1 MEVSGALQFL
11 RLNNLNSVWVEVLW
25 DYEFTEVEPLDATI
39 EEEISVGGV
48 KAFTRLYSCLLPYAS
63 DQRDD
68 SGQIV
73 WEELGNSGGSTRS
86 LVALLAY
93 LVLKGRSNGA
103 SAHQR
108 TTALQAASLYL
119 LLLGVPGSIANQ
131 MFHQV
136 LFDTCSDLPSH
147 CWPQDFTKKR
157 KKDAAKG
164 SQAEGKR
171 SKPPRKD
178 HDEVDM
184 EEEHEEDEEEVHLSA
199 KDLVTIRDGVVLLVQ
214 SLLRLLKTFSL
225 KDTRQSAINCTQ
237 IFTKLVYFEAVQGQ
251 LRFSAQQDVSRLESL
266 PEMAFCGLRLLLSQ
280 YHGDQ
285 KESLRRIFHRLLYV
299 ILMMSKANRGRPAL
313 LVISQTV
320 VAARGHALQ
329 FVCHLVEEMKE
340 TALPFVQI
348 LLQHICF
355 QMLEKCEYRCHG
367 SQAVGVLVALLP
379 SEDYASFVKWLSGY
393 SRHTKMV
400 YRLFAVDVVM
410 VLLQQPERAAE
421 LGAAAEVAALLPHRY
436 LVQSLLFSRRTDSSP
451 TVRGHALSCLA
462 QVLEMP
468 SLNASRAVQDLFTT
482 SGISTV
488 LEGESTEGT
497 IGAQQTQKTYR
508 TLSFK
513 TLEITNTGDP
523 TGYEGKENLA
533 LLMRRVADCKTGV
546 RKSALQAILALLK
559 HGVIP
564 MTTENLSVLSDRCRD
579 PALSV
584 KKKALQCLGELLTAR
599 PDSGVV
605 QRAWLQG
612 VVPALVD
619 AESSVQ
625 EKALEAL
632 EETLLC
638 QVKGYSP
645 QRHLDAPQRLAWDLL
660 GLLCYEC
667 PELSRYFS
675 RAFSVWSKQNK
686 FSKSFCSSLLS
697 HTEAE
702 HAGGAWLLLSQV
714 ARCTPNLPLT
724 PVLQAWDHML
734 STKEVAMT
742 TCCHI
747 LSVVGDVAEYFNEDT
762 QSRIVDEL
770 MSWLKTMELSLEVMS
785 AAMET
790 LFQLGRK
797 EDIKQTQA
805 FLGLHCGG
813 LVSMCE
819 TYLAGILLRQTG
831 GHDLDQDLMVKHL
844 HLLGVASLHS
854 PAHVGKRTVLLVE
867 SILSSQRDAHTGP
880 DEPPES
886 STQTRPNSLPTK
898 VRAHAVITLG
908 RLCLQHED
916 LTQQYL
922 PVFARELQEGAELA
936 FRNNLVVIM
945 CDLCV
950 RYTNMVD
957 CYIPNISSCL
967 RDDQQVIREQTLI
980 MLTNLLQEEFVK
992 WKGSL
997 FFRFVTVLVDPV
1009 PAIASLCEF
1018 CLVHLLLKKNTA
1030 MFSQHFI
1037 ECIFHFNE
1045 YRKHKAY
1052 NHFPE
1057 TDRERTRFSLKG
1069 QRNREKRFR
1078 IYRFLLEHFTDA
1090 QRVSI
1095 TNKINQT
1102 ILGCFADDELP
1113 LDADGAE
1120 ILAET
1125 FSILSLKELKLQA
1138 ASAPAGGAAADEPE
1152 EEGQNMA
1159 TLHAAQKKVI
1169 SQFQKKAFM
1178 ENTVPIIIALKNML
1192 ELRRSPVIRD
1202 LMAYLQVAMKDLKG
1216 EVKEL
1221 FSGDQQLAAELEFNL
1236 QEKENLENQTSRM
1249 DSVQNSPVPAAAKLM
1264 APPHEFSTPQP
1275 TKANH
1280 VLLSRVATTE
1290 SRQHLQTPRGQSGRR
1305 QTLNSLAHLQNTVLS
1320 KNSKDRAI
1328 STPVDVEF
1336 DCTFGEAVSAIME
1349 ESQTSPGSDRS
1360 FIQPKKAPAP
1370 RQWDVKS
1377 PLRPTKTKSRRS
1389 QP

>member
-11 RLNNLNSVWVEVLW
+11 RLNKLNSVWVEVLW
-25 DYEFTEVEPLDATI
+25 EYEFTEVVPLDATI
-39 EEEISVGGV
+39 EEEICVGGV
-48 KAFTRLYSCLLPYAS
+48 KAFTQLYSCLLPYAS
-63 DQRDD
+63 EQQED
-68 SGQIV
+68 SAQTV
-73 WEELGNSGGSTRS
+73 WEELGHSGGSTRS

-93 LVLKGRSNGA
+93 LVLKGRSQGA
-103 SAHQR
+103 SAHQT

-147 CWPQDFTKKR
+147 CWPQDSTKKR
-157 KKDAAKG
+157 KKDAVKS
-164 SQAEGKR
+164 SQAGGKR
-171 SKPPRKD
+171 AKPPRKD
-178 HDEVDM
+178 HDQVDV
-184 EEEHEEDEEEVHLSA
+184 EEEHEDEEEEEVHMSA
-199 KDLVTIRDGVVLLVQ
+199 QELVTIRDGVGLLVQ
-214 SLLRLLKTFSL
+214 SLLRLLKTLSL
-225 KDTRQSAINCTQ
+225 KDKRQSAINCTQ
-237 IFTKLVYFEAVQGQ
+237 IFTKLVYFEPVGGT
-251 LRFSAQQDVSRLESL
+251 LRFSAQQDVSRLKSL
-266 PEMAFCGLRLLLSQ
+266 PEMAFCGLHLLLSQ

-285 KESLRRIFHRLLYV
+285 KESLRRVFHRLLYV
-299 ILMMSKANRGRPAL
+299 ILMMKKANRGRPAPL
-313 LVISQTV
+313 MTSQIV
-320 VAARGHALQ
+320 MAARSHALQ
-329 FVCHLVEEMKE
+329 FVCHLVEEMKD

-355 QMLEKCEYRCHG
+355 QMVEKSEFRCHG

-379 SEDYASFVKWLSGY
+379 SEDYASFVRWLSGY
-393 SRHTKMV
+393 SRHSKMV

-410 VLLQQPERAAE
+410 VLLQQPERAAP
-421 LGAAAEVAALLPHRY
+421 LGGAAEVGLLLPHRY
-436 LVQSLLFSRRTDSSP
+436 LVQSLLFGRRADSSP

-462 QVLEMP
+462 QVLELA
-468 SLNASRAVQDLFTT
+468 SLNASRAVQDLFSS
-482 SGISTV
+482 SGSSTV
-488 LEGESTEGT
+488 LEGDSTEGT
-497 IGAQQTQKTYR
+497 FGSQQSQKTYG
-508 TLSFK
+508 TLPFK
-513 TLEITNTGDP
+513 TVEITSTGDP
-523 TGYEGKENLA
+523 TGYQGKDNLA
-533 LLMRRVADCKTGV
+533 LLMSRVADCKTGV

-564 MTTENLSVLSDRCRD
+564 MITENLSVLSDRCRD

-599 PDSGVV
+599 PESGVV

-619 AESSVQ
+619 PESSVQ

-632 EETLLC
+632 EETILS

-660 GLLCYEC
+660 GLLCYEFQ
-667 PELSRYFS
+667 EFSRYFS
-675 RAFSVWSKQNK
+675 RAFSMWSKQNK
-686 FSKSFCSSLLS
+686 FSTSFCSSLLS

-702 HAGGAWLLLSQV
+702 HAAGAWLLLAQV
-714 ARCTPNLPLT
+714 ARCTPHLPLT

-734 STKEVAMT
+734 STKEVAVT

-747 LSVVGDVAEYFNEDT
+747 LSVVGDVSEYFNEDT
-762 QSRIVDEL
+762 RSRIVDEL
-770 MSWLKTMELSLEVMS
+770 MSWLKSMELSLEVMS

-790 LFQLGRK
+790 LFQLGRS

-805 FLGLHCGG
+805 FLDRHCGD
-813 LVSMCE
+813 LVCVCE
-819 TYLAGILLRQTG
+819 AYLAGILLSQTG
-831 GHDLDQDLMVKHL
+831 CQDLDQDLMVKHL

-854 PAHVGKRTVLLVE
+854 PTHVGKRTVLLVE

-880 DEPPES
+880 GEPPES
-886 STQTRPNSLPTK
+886 STQTRPNSLPAK
-898 VRAHAVITLG
+898 IRAHGVITLG

-922 PVFARELQEGAELA
+922 PVFARELEEGAELA
-936 FRNNLVVIM
+936 VRNNLVVVM

-957 CYIPNISSCL
+957 CYVPNISSCL

-980 MLTNLLQEEFVK
+980 MLTNLLQEEYVK

-1009 PAIASLCEF
+1009 PAIASLCEY

-1037 ECIFHFNE
+1037 ECIFHFNA
-1045 YRKHKAY
+1045 YHKHKAY

-1057 TDRERTRFSLKG
+1057 TDREMARFSLKG

-1090 QRVSI
+1090 QRFNI

-1102 ILGCFADDELP
+1102 ILACFADDELP

-1125 FSILSLKELKLQA
+1125 FSILSLKELKLQT
-1138 ASAPAGGAAADEPE
+1138 SSSLAGGAAEPE
-1152 EEGQNMA
+1152 EDHHNTA
-1159 TLHAAQKKVI
+1159 AAALHAAQKKVI
-1169 SQFQKKAFM
+1169 AQVQKKAFM

-1192 ELRRSPVIRD
+1192 EHRRSPVIRD
-1202 LMAYLQVAMKDLKG
+1202 LMAYLQVAMQDLRS

-1221 FSGDQQLAAELEFNL
+1221 FSGDEQLAAELDFNL
-1236 QEKENLENQTSRM
+1236 QEKENLANQTPRTVRIRHSDWFRHTRCLA
-1249 DSVQNSPVPAAAKLM
+1249 DSVQNSPVPPAANQM
-1264 APPHEFSTPQP
+1264 ALLHGFSTPQP
-1275 TKANH
+1275 LRANH
-1280 VLLSRVATTE
+1280 VLLSRLALRPPDV
-1290 SRQHLQTPRGQSGRR
+1290 SG
-1305 QTLNSLAHLQNTVLS
+1305 SLAVLS
-1320 KNSKDRAI
+1320 KSSSSRAV
-1328 STPVDVEF
+1328 STPVDVHF
-1336 DCTFGEAVSAIME
+1336 NFTFGEAVSAILE
-1349 ESQTSPGSDRS
+1349 ESETSLESKDNIHLTTRNK
-1360 FIQPKKAPAP
+1360 QAPAP
-1370 RQWDVKS
+1370 RQWDVQS
-1377 PLRPTKTKSRRS
+1377 PLRPTKTRTRRS
-1389 QP
+1389 